1 MSCKNRPRPKN
12 QTELISGEPD
22 TGRLVS
28 PVRRRV
34 LGNLPAYTTEESEKT
49 EVYRLAE
56 KLGGDIEGAIR
67 QLAERRREER
77 KG

>member
-1 MSCKNRPRPKN
+1 M
-12 QTELISGEPD
+12 T
-22 TGRLVS
+22 
-28 PVRRRV
+28 RRWV
-34 LGNLPAYTTEESEKT
+34 LAYTTEESEKT